1 MLVDDGDETLVSGA
15 TGTTSDACE
24 ALINGNE
31 VSGNIAFIQRGGCN
45 FDIKISNAE
54 DAGAVAVLVYNIAGD
69 AIVMNGNATLVSIPA
84 LMVGQADGNLFIAEF
99 DAGNAVDVVLDKGL
113 LLTESE
119 TGNIMAIFSA
129 RGPGPVQDIMKPDV
143 TAPGVNILAGF
154 TPDAANAAP
163 NETFAFL
170 SGTSMA
176 TPHVAG
182 VVALLMEEHPDW
194 SPAAIKSALMTSSRQ
209 SLTQSDGEG
218 QANPFEFGAGHI
230 VPNSAVDPGLVYEL
244 TNDDYDAFA
253 CRFALDGVT
262 TARCDELA
270 AAGFSF
276 DPAEMNQ
283 PSIAVARLANQ
294 RTVTRTVTN
303 VSDRNATYTA
313 SIARPVE
320 MEVSGNP
327 ASLTLGPGQ
336 SASFDVTISYVAG
349 PLDLWRFGSLTWNS
363 PTHSVRST
371 IAVKPVSLTA
381 PSEITSFGGTG
392 SVDFDVEFG
401 YSGAYMPQVHGL
413 RLPRIDRDLFV
424 DNDPT
429 KTFTFRNGNGV
440 TQVAISVPANQLYLR
455 FALFDALT
463 DGDDDLD
470 LYVYYCG
477 LDNTG
482 CVQIGTS
489 GGPTSQER
497 FDLFRP
503 PAGIYGILIHG
514 FETDQVAGGP
524 GAVFTLLSWAFGEVD
539 DQGNMTV
546 TGPGAVTAGATET
559 ITVDWSN
566 LSPDTIYLGGISHNT
581 PQGLAGVTLI
591 TIGN

>member
-1 MLVDDGDETLVSGA
+1 
-15 TGTTSDACE
+15 
-24 ALINGNE
+24 
-31 VSGNIAFIQRGGCN
+31 
-45 FDIKISNAE
+45 
-54 DAGAVAVLVYNIAGD
+54 
-69 AIVMNGNATLVSIPA
+69 
-84 LMVGQADGNLFIAEF
+84 
-99 DAGNAVDVVLDKGL
+99 
-113 LLTESE
+113 
-119 TGNIMAIFSA
+119 
-129 RGPGPVQDIMKPDV
+129 
-143 TAPGVNILAGF
+143 
-154 TPDAANAAP
+154 
-163 NETFAFL
+163 
-170 SGTSMA
+170 
-176 TPHVAG
+176 
-182 VVALLMEEHPDW
+182 
-194 SPAAIKSALMTSSRQ
+194 
-209 SLTQSDGEG
+209 
-218 QANPFEFGAGHI
+218 
-230 VPNSAVDPGLVYEL
+230 
-244 TNDDYDAFA
+244 
-253 CRFALDGVT
+253 
-262 TARCDELA
+262 
-270 AAGFSF
+270 
-276 DPAEMNQ
+276 
-283 PSIAVARLANQ
+283 
-294 RTVTRTVTN
+294 VTRTVTN

-313 SIARPVE
+313 SIARPVD
-320 MEVSGNP
+320 MEVSVNP

-381 PSEITSFGGTG
+381 PGELTSFGGTG
-392 SVDFDVEFG
+392 SIDFDVEFG
-401 YSGAYMPQVHGL
+401 YSGAYTPQVHGL
-413 RLPRIDRDLFV
+413 RLPRIDRDLTV

-440 TQVAISVPANQLYLR
+440 TQVAISVPANQLFLR

-524 GAVFTLLSWAFGEVD
+524 GAVFTMLSWAFGEID